1 MKRLHGIAGL
11 SEARRLPRLGK
22 IRLGIKL
29 KSAKGTE
36 YPAELP
42 FFLLPP
48 EASALGGQVSVARAQ
63 ALGVTRKEIL
73 DFVDKNASV
82 LAEELPIMFP
92 VDDEQMI
99 FPQALK
105 WYGAGAGLKCTG
117 TGTIATRINEKTGF
131 FEERECPCE
140 MLKSNERP
148 QGECVPRAHLMFF
161 LPSINLGGVWQLDM
175 GSRNSIIDINSGID
189 LVRGLIGRLA
199 LVPLKLRRIPI
210 TTNHGGK
217 KQRHYTL
224 QLLHDVPAHELQAMR
239 QDTSR
244 VLFAASQT
252 ALSLPVDV
260 SPAHDMEGTI
270 VVDEDSD
277 YVPEETESPAPPPV
291 PLAPPVATKPIIK
304 PDDKIQAFKAR
315 LNAAK
320 SVADLDAIFEEINE
334 AKLAGSQVVEL
345 RRVRDARS
353 QALRKASGK
362 QAEI

>member
-1 MKRLHGIAGL
+1 MK
-11 SEARRLPRLGK
+11 
-22 IRLGIKL
+22 
-29 KSAKGTE
+29 
-36 YPAELP
+36 
-42 FFLLPP
+42 
-48 EASALGGQVSVARAQ
+48 
-63 ALGVTRKEIL
+63 
-73 DFVDKNASV
+73 
-82 LAEELPIMFP
+82 
-92 VDDEQMI
+92 
-99 FPQALK
+99 
-105 WYGAGAGLKCTG
+105 
-117 TGTIATRINEKTGF
+117 
-131 FEERECPCE
+131 
-140 MLKSNERP
+140 
-148 QGECVPRAHLMFF
+148 
-161 LPSINLGGVWQLDM
+161 
-175 GSRNSIIDINSGID
+175 
-189 LVRGLIGRLA
+189 
-199 LVPLKLRRIPI
+199 
-210 TTNHGGK
+210 
-217 KQRHYTL
+217 
-224 QLLHDVPAHELQAMR
+224 

-260 SPAHDMEGTI
+260 SPAHDMDGTI